1 MIERTW
7 VIDVDDIAY
16 WLDQMD
22 NPQRYGAQS
31 MGNFPVTCDVSY
43 QGSPCTNVFGYL
55 QPDYGGSYWPPGA
68 YAPGWATALH
78 NDAVKVTVP
87 ETWSD
92 YNSGVTSPSTGYHA
106 KWILDKDIPG
116 GLMLEMN
123 NPSGGNGGV
132 VDRWLGTDVAID
144 SILAQQK
151 ECVVSFEGRSPEAIK
166 VRLSVYGKYASA
178 DTQEQLWYEDVEL
191 NKDWNVYSG
200 KWHCTGIS
208 GAGYFYFYGG
218 GSGLG
223 FGQVQVRNPMLTT
236 TGRKCRYTP
245 GTRGATVNTGGGWQ
259 DVTFQGNNVDL
270 TDAAFDWNDWILSI
284 GKYFTDTSSIANL
297 GSAVIKPTFEKHRFI
312 TIELWVRKNSIASDA
327 ITDCAIYG
335 AQNSSG
341 LVLNRYGQFNF
352 VCAASSSN
360 LDRYEYP
367 GINSSRLIQY
377 INTDQWY
384 HVVQI
389 LGNKHVCY
397 VNGVKVHETTDLAWN
412 PVIGTSFKFLHGNAD
427 WLTQTTNANNSKSRV
442 MQDGCWSVQCVRVYK
457 RELTADE
464 VAKCY
469 NEEREMYAGALGDIS
484 FDKNIVGDI
493 SYA

>member
-1 MIERTW
+1 MIDRNW
-7 VIDVDDIAY
+7 VIDVDDIAC

-55 QPDYGGSYWPPGA
+55 QPDYGGSYWPPGT
-68 YAPGWATALH
+68 YAPGWATSLH

-87 ETWSD
+87 DTWGD
-92 YNSGVTSPSTGYHA
+92 YYSSVTSPSSGYHA

-132 VDRWLGTDVAID
+132 VNRDIRSWVSID
-144 SILAQQK
+144 ALLSQQK
-151 ECVVSFEGRSPEAIK
+151 ECVISFEGRGSAGMQ
-166 VRLSVYGKYASA
+166 VRTAVYGKYASA
-178 DTQEQLWYEDVEL
+178 DSNAFLYQEDIDLDEAWHEYA
-191 NKDWNVYSG
+191 G
-200 KWHCTGIS
+200 HWHCTGVS
-208 GAGYFYFYGG
+208 GSGSFYF
-218 GSGLG
+218 
-223 FGQVQVRNPMLTT
+223 FGNLVAGQLQVRNPMLTT

-270 TDAAFDWNDWILSI
+270 TDGAFDWNDWILSL
-284 GKYFTDTSSIANL
+284 GKYFTDTSSILNV
-297 GSAVIKPTFEKHRFI
+297 GSAVISPTYNRYRFI
-312 TIELWVRKNSIASDA
+312 TIECWVRKNSLASDA

-335 AQNSSG
+335 AQNTSG

-352 VCAASSSN
+352 VCAASASN

-367 GINSSRLIQY
+367 GIDSNRIIQY

-384 HVVQI
+384 HVVQM

-397 VNGVKVHETTDLAWN
+397 VNGVKVHETSDLAWN
-412 PVIGTSFKFLHGNAD
+412 PTIGTSFKFLHGNAD
-427 WLTQTTNANNSKSRV
+427 WLTQTVNTNNSKSRV
-442 MQDGCWSVQCVRVYK
+442 MQNGCWSVQCLRVYK
-457 RELTADE
+457 RLLTDE
-464 VAKCY
+464 EVLACY
-469 NEEREMYAGALGDIS
+469 NAEKEMYVGALGDAS
-484 FDKNIVGDI
+484 FDTNNVADI
-493 SYA
+493 AYA